1 MFDHFLV
8 VGAPTGMREGEPVEK
23 DSSILYHYPEV
34 GSNSNLNP
42 NRNRNRNN
50 NRNPDPDSNPNGR
63 TVGSKS
69 KTYRFSASHKASR
82 CDD

>member
-34 GSNSNLNP
+34 GSNPNSNP
-42 NRNRNRNN
+42 NRNRNRE
-50 NRNPDPDSNPNGR
+50 RNPNPDPNGR

-69 KTYRFSASHKASR
+69 KTYRFSASHKAWR